1 MRELVTFLQ
10 HELWFVFARRPLRF
24 SLQEFHAVTGF
35 ECDTHI
41 SLEEFEEWKYDG
53 GFWSKVLRRK
63 DGTITLFNLWTKD
76 KEAVKKWR
84 NAYRVRL
91 VYLAIILCVVLAR
104 DEKANIP
111 LKYIAVVMDLD
122 RVRRYPWGVAAYDLL
137 CKSIAK
143 NRSQLKE
150 KTTSYVLD
158 GFSYALQIWAME
170 AVPKIGKLCGKKLD
184 KGFKD
189 GPRCIN
195 WMGAAKVSYEEIIRL
210 EEIIT
215 PKDDIYPYISWTGNY
230 DVVKA
235 QAFRRDDDVEDDRI
249 NVLMEMIK
257 KGHDF
262 SEHVWETEENEVISV
277 SLDDESAVNDEA
289 SVNVEAAES
298 DDDFQTPKGSK
309 NVGSRSKR
317 GKKRLPDRGMEK
329 RKHKDGS
336 ETTFDVNYSE
346 ADDMG
351 RGIGT
356 QGVEG
361 LSQTSYVPGFDP
373 SQDKKEE
380 DWWTPMTSVRGSVD
394 NPVKKEKTEMN
405 TAPPL
410 LQWEKWCE
418 RKGHGLQLS
427 DSPLPEDASPQASL
441 YYISE
446 ESWKGFTEW
455 ALKPIPLTIGPTC
468 FNLSVATR
476 VVSAGKWLGNEEM
489 DAVMFIWRV
498 NTTLNRWAPRRV
510 AFMSAMMAP
519 RGRRTARGRGTA
531 TRVVREA
538 SPTNSVESVNGT
550 NTETDGGSSTKG
562 SQQSDQPAGYAE
574 MMAEL
579 QRYRERFGDQMREES
594 ADGTP
599 HQADARGYVPG
610 VGVCHRHPPPPPPFV
625 PAHVRGPTYWEVMKY
640 MRDMQMDHFSGKASA
655 TSADNWRRKL
665 EKNLDAARC
674 PAEFRRELAVHY
686 LKDEAMIWWEGV
698 VELAR
703 GRYELTWEDFKDEFT
718 REYVPPEATDK
729 MENDFENLC
738 QGNKTVKEYKEEFN
752 RLRRFARRRMDE
764 QDLIRRFMNGLRVD
778 LKNRCSLRKYDRFAE
793 LVETAALQEI
803 GLEEESKLTRSTQSK
818 ATKRTWEVANTPQ
831 TAKSE
836 GGVTCHRSQLRN
848 WAKLVVVLSSLS
860 DPCSPFQTSDRSSVV
875 ACSPLPTV
883 ALPVPNV
890 KLFASFS
897 GFLTP

>member
-1 MRELVTFLQ
+1 MSEELPKRLFKEGEEPRVTQINNNCRIDYIIRKFQAWLPKELDVVKKDPVFHQIFKLHENGLGYSARVIHSFLCRELVTFLQ

-84 NAYRVRL
+84 NADRIRL

-195 WMGAAKVSYEEIIRL
+195 WMGAAK
-210 EEIIT
+210 
-215 PKDDIYPYISWTGNY
+215 
-230 DVVKA
+230 
-235 QAFRRDDDVEDDRI
+235 AFRRDDDVEDDRI
-249 NVLMEMIK
+249 KVLMEMIK

-262 SEHVWETEENEVISV
+262 T
-277 SLDDESAVNDEA
+277 VNDEA

-309 NVGSRSKR
+309 KVGSRSKR

-329 RKHKDGS
+329 RKHKVLASGAKQAPFNEDMKAFMTQLFEHNFSGIEQRIQKQMAETFEQMRTELKQSRKEASVEVQLGDPSPTKPSTSQAPLRRSTRGDGS

-405 TAPPL
+405 TAPPPS
-410 LQWEKWCE
+410 QWEKWCE

-510 AFMSAMMAP
+510 AFMSAMFCLQVDAAYKKFLP
-519 RGRRTARGRGTA
+519 NKKAYQLPDFLLGYGRGELPSHGQTDLVWGVDVD
-531 TRVVREA
+531 RLYF
-538 SPTNSVESVNGT
+538 PLFVNG
-550 NTETDGGSSTKG
+550 NHSV
-562 SQQSDQPAGYAE
+562 
-574 MMAEL
+574 L
-579 QRYRERFGDQMREES
+579 F
-594 ADGTP
+594 
-599 HQADARGYVPG
+599 
-610 VGVCHRHPPPPPPFV
+610 
-625 PAHVRGPTYWEVMKY
+625 
-640 MRDMQMDHFSGKASA
+640 
-655 TSADNWRRKL
+655 TSYKFDLVKH
-665 EKNLDAARC
+665 KN
-674 PAEFRRELAVHY
+674 Y
-686 LKDEAMIWWEGV
+686 I
-698 VELAR
+698 
-703 GRYELTWEDFKDEFT
+703 
-718 REYVPPEATDK
+718 
-729 MENDFENLC
+729 
-738 QGNKTVKEYKEEFN
+738 
-752 RLRRFARRRMDE
+752 
-764 QDLIRRFMNGLRVD
+764 
-778 LKNRCSLRKYDRFAE
+778 
-793 LVETAALQEI
+793 
-803 GLEEESKLTRSTQSK
+803 
-818 ATKRTWEVANTPQ
+818 
-831 TAKSE
+831 
-836 GGVTCHRSQLRN
+836 
-848 WAKLVVVLSSLS
+848 
-860 DPCSPFQTSDRSSVV
+860 
-875 ACSPLPTV
+875 
-883 ALPVPNV
+883 
-890 KLFASFS
+890 
-897 GFLTP
+897 

>member
-1 MRELVTFLQ
+1 MSEELPKRLFKEGEEPRVTQINNNCRIDYIIQKFQAWLPKELDVVKKDPIFHQIFKLHENGLGYSARVIHSFLCRELVTFLQ

-24 SLQEFHAVTGF
+24 SLQEFHA
-35 ECDTHI
+35 
-41 SLEEFEEWKYDG
+41 EFEEWKYDG

-63 DGTITLFNLWTKD
+63 DGTITLFSLWTKD

-84 NAYRVRL
+84 NADRIRL

-150 KTTSYVLD
+150 KTTSYRT
-158 GFSYALQIWAME
+158 
-170 AVPKIGKLCGKKLD
+170 KIGKLCGKKLD

-235 QAFRRDDDVEDDRI
+235 QAFRIDDDVEDDTI

-262 SEHVWETEENEVISV
+262 SEHVWETEENEVIYV
-277 SLDDESAVNDEA
+277 SRCESAVNDEA
-289 SVNVEAAES
+289 SVNVEAAS
-298 DDDFQTPKGSK
+298 DGDFQTRKDQKPPFNEDMKAFMTQLFEHNFS
-309 NVGSRSKR
+309 
-317 GKKRLPDRGMEK
+317 GMEQRIQK
-329 RKHKDGS
+329 QMAETFEQMRTELKQSRKEASVEVELGEPSPTKPSTSQAPLRRSTRGDGS

-405 TAPPL
+405 TAPPPS
-410 LQWEKWCE
+410 QWEKWCK

-510 AFMSAMMAP
+510 AFMSAMFCLQVDAAYKKFLP
-519 RGRRTARGRGTA
+519 NKKAYQLPDFLLGYGRGELPSHGQTDLVWGVDVD
-531 TRVVREA
+531 RLYF
-538 SPTNSVESVNGT
+538 PLFVNG
-550 NTETDGGSSTKG
+550 NHSV
-562 SQQSDQPAGYAE
+562 
-574 MMAEL
+574 L
-579 QRYRERFGDQMREES
+579 F
-594 ADGTP
+594 
-599 HQADARGYVPG
+599 
-610 VGVCHRHPPPPPPFV
+610 
-625 PAHVRGPTYWEVMKY
+625 
-640 MRDMQMDHFSGKASA
+640 
-655 TSADNWRRKL
+655 TS
-665 EKNLDAARC
+665 
-674 PAEFRRELAVHY
+674 
-686 LKDEAMIWWEGV
+686 
-698 VELAR
+698 
-703 GRYELTWEDFKDEFT
+703 
-718 REYVPPEATDK
+718 
-729 MENDFENLC
+729 
-738 QGNKTVKEYKEEFN
+738 
-752 RLRRFARRRMDE
+752 
-764 QDLIRRFMNGLRVD
+764 
-778 LKNRCSLRKYDRFAE
+778 
-793 LVETAALQEI
+793 
-803 GLEEESKLTRSTQSK
+803 
-818 ATKRTWEVANTPQ
+818 
-831 TAKSE
+831 
-836 GGVTCHRSQLRN
+836 
-848 WAKLVVVLSSLS
+848 
-860 DPCSPFQTSDRSSVV
+860 
-875 ACSPLPTV
+875 
-883 ALPVPNV
+883 
-890 KLFASFS
+890 
-897 GFLTP
+897 